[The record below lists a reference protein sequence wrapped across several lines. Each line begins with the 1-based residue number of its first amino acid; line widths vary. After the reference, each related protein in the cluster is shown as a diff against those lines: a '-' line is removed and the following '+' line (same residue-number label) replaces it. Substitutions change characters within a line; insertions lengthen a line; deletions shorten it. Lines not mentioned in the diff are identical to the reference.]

1 MSLNQGPIESMY
13 VSLGPVERL
22 LILGMGALLLAVL
35 WFINRSE
42 RKPRLNGSGGERCS
56 VTWV

>member
-13 VSLGPVERL
+13 VSLGPAEF

-42 RKPRLNGSGGERCS
+42 RKP
-56 VTWV
+56 